1 MSTNLLSL
9 TSFSQWGLFLGIVF
23 IIYGWLEKKDKFIL
37 AGQLTF
43 LAIGILALWILL
55 TDQIVATDTVDG
67 VISKQT
73 KVRGFFKGYLWFSVL
88 NVITLLM
95 KAFKL
100 RYQKTVIVVLLLFAL
115 FLFFMVYNI
124 MQTPAQVS

>member
-43 LAIGILALWILL
+43 LAIGLLALWILL
-55 TDQIVATDTVDG
+55 TDQIAATDTVG
-67 VISKQT
+67 GAISKQT
-73 KVRGFFKGYLWFSVL
+73 KVRGFFKGYLWFSAM
-88 NVITLLM
+88 NVITLMM
-95 KAFKL
+95 KVFKL
-100 RYQKTVIVVLLLFAL
+100 RYQKTALVILLLFAL
-115 FLFFMVYNI
+115 LLFFMVYNV
-124 MQTPAQVS
+124 MQTPA

>member
-43 LAIGILALWILL
+43 LAIGLLALWILM
-55 TDQIVATDTVDG
+55 TDQIAVTDAVDD

-73 KVRGFFKGYLWFSVL
+73 KVRGFFKGYVWFSAV
-88 NVITLLM
+88 NVIVLLM
-95 KAFKL
+95 KVFKV
-100 RYQKTVIVVLLLFAL
+100 RYQKTAIVVLLLFAL
-115 FLFFMVYNI
+115 LLFFMVYNI
-124 MQTPAQVS
+124 MQTPA